1 MKKMRFVFHL
11 LLYLLSLFLF
21 LHGSNC
27 SVGNPQ
33 SEMAEMVNVHIGSI
47 SHTLEP
53 TLPTVH
59 LPHGMIRLWPIV
71 SPGAADRYTAS
82 RIYAFPLNQ
91 PAHRYPPVGAIMP
104 AAGEGEPLPDQIAS
118 EFDHALE
125 IAKPYYYSVLLEDD
139 DIWAEYSPTE
149 RAVFYQFKFNQSGPA
164 QIFIFAK
171 NNGHFQIIDNKTVV
185 GKETF
190 EGVTQYFYLELNV
203 PFTHFKL
210 YKNQTL
216 QNPEKE
222 ISGDKLTAALRY
234 ELPAGQTIGVKYGIS
249 YISEEQAKQNL
260 KNEIPHWSFEAVK
273 TAAQEKWNST
283 LAKIQIKGGT
293 PDQRVYFYTALY
305 RCFERMVNITEDGKY
320 YSGYDHQIHEDSRP
334 FYVDDWSWDTYRSLH
349 PLRLLIEP
357 EKEMDMIQSYVRMYE
372 QSGWMP
378 TFPQIW
384 GDRKCM
390 IGHHQAAL
398 LADAY
403 FKGWRDFDLQKAYRG
418 LRKNAME
425 GTMIPWQEGPAFPID
440 QVYREKGFFP
450 ALQPG
455 QKETIESVS
464 SFEQRQSVAV
474 TLEHAYD
481 DWCLAQLA
489 KELDKSTDYDLFMK
503 RAENYKNVYNPAT
516 GFMSPKTEDGKW
528 LEPFDPKRSGG
539 IGSRAYFAELNSWTY
554 TWHVQHDV
562 PGLMELM
569 GGKEKFIARLDRLF
583 EESLGSSKWVFLGQ
597 FPDAT
602 GLVGQFVMGNEQSFH
617 IPYLYNYA
625 GVPWKAQK
633 RIRQLLDA
641 WFRNDLMGVCGDEDG
656 GAMSSFYVFS
666 AMGFYP
672 VCPGQPIYLMGS
684 PLFDEIKI
692 DLGKGKHFIIKAI
705 KNSARNRF
713 IQAAKLNGKEINR
726 SWFTH
731 SEIVNGG
738 ELILEM
744 GARPNK
750 SWGSVEI
757 SLPASMSTKKK

>member
-33 SEMAEMVNVHIGSI
+33 SEVVEMVNVHIGSI

-59 LPHGMIRLWPIV
+59 IPHGMIRLWPIV

-91 PAHRYPPVGAIMP
+91 PAHRYPNVGSIMA
-104 AAGEGEPLPDQIAS
+104 AAGEGDPVPSQIAS

-125 IAKPYYYSVLLEDD
+125 IAKPYYYGVLLEDD

-149 RAVFYQFKFNQSGPA
+149 RAVFYQFKFNQAGPA
-164 QIFIFAK
+164 QIFISAK
-171 NNGHFQIIDNKTVV
+171 NNGHFQIVDDKTML

-216 QNPEKE
+216 QNPGKE

-260 KNEIPHWSFEAVK
+260 ENEIPHWSFEAVK
-273 TAAQEKWNST
+273 TEAQEKWNST

-320 YSGYDHQIHEDSRP
+320 YSGYDHQIHEDTRP
-334 FYVDDWSWDTYRSLH
+334 FYVDDWIWDTYRSLH

-398 LADAY
+398 IADAY
-403 FKGWRDFDLQKAYRG
+403 FKGLRDFDLLKAYEG

-425 GTMIPWQEGPAFPID
+425 GTMIPWQEGPALPID

-450 ALQPG
+450 ALSPG

-489 KELDKSTDYDLFMK
+489 KELDKPTDFDLFMK
-503 RAENYKNVYNPAT
+503 RA
-516 GFMSPKTEDGKW
+516 
-528 LEPFDPKRSGG
+528 
-539 IGSRAYFAELNSWTY
+539 
-554 TWHVQHDV
+554 
-562 PGLMELM
+562 
-569 GGKEKFIARLDRLF
+569 
-583 EESLGSSKWVFLGQ
+583 
-597 FPDAT
+597 
-602 GLVGQFVMGNEQSFH
+602 
-617 IPYLYNYA
+617 
-625 GVPWKAQK
+625 
-633 RIRQLLDA
+633 
-641 WFRNDLMGVCGDEDG
+641 
-656 GAMSSFYVFS
+656 
-666 AMGFYP
+666 
-672 VCPGQPIYLMGS
+672 
-684 PLFDEIKI
+684 
-692 DLGKGKHFIIKAI
+692 
-705 KNSARNRF
+705 
-713 IQAAKLNGKEINR
+713 
-726 SWFTH
+726 
-731 SEIVNGG
+731 
-738 ELILEM
+738 
-744 GARPNK
+744 
-750 SWGSVEI
+750 
-757 SLPASMSTKKK
+757 